1 MTTMK
6 KACEPSTVAASS
18 SVPYQPSITT
28 SVVAIAI
35 WAIWVPTSGSPS
47 ASVAQIWA
55 PQLCPSRADIDCSL
69 IKCSRPQKPLMRP

>member
-1 MTTMK
+1 MGGIVAAFGLGRQRQDRAGEAGRRKYRRRK

-35 WAIWVPTSGSPS
+35 WAICVPTSGNPS
-47 ASVAQIWA
+47 ANVAQI
-55 PQLCPSRADIDCSL
+55 
-69 IKCSRPQKPLMRP
+69 